1 MGITQEHEYQEAGII
16 GCHLRSCLLH
26 SPIVYFS
33 CSGQRDS
40 LKHESAFH
48 ASIPN
53 LPGVSYLTHTRL
65 QILHHGLAP
74 SACHLKPLSLT
85 HAGPDVLTPFC
96 FLKLTQRCP
105 ISGFLHCD
113 LLCLELFCS
122 RYITLASLNSGF
134 CSCVIFLERPFW
146 TMLSKTAIP
155 LLLSA
160 LYLSLFLLSIL
171 LFNHIKYYIPHFI
184 VCF

>member
-1 MGITQEHEYQEAGII
+1 MA
-16 GCHLRSCLLH
+16 LH
-26 SPIVYFS
+26 RPHVILSYSP
-33 CSGQRDS
+33 C
-40 LKHESAFH
+40 
-48 ASIPN
+48 
-53 LPGVSYLTHTRL
+53 TH
-65 QILHHGLAP
+65 
-74 SACHLKPLSLT
+74 S
-85 HAGPDVLTPFC
+85 GPDVLTPFC
-96 FLKLTQRCP
+96 FLKLTQCCP

-155 LLLSA
+155 LLLSV

-184 VCF
+184 VCFKPLKLKVHGVKTLSILSCIYIKWPIW